1 MNIENNLNNPSPKS
15 TNILEDKKQKVKE
28 ILENIEGLYKLLKD
42 IVHGVGYGKFT
53 EDRLSPHLEE
63 VAKHMADNKEVE
75 EAVKNFLSY
84 GGEGY
89 NFCKEGADIIKEDL
103 PWVLVDELR
112 KRFEEK

>member
-1 MNIENNLNNPSPKS
+1 MSIENNLNNSPLKS
-15 TNILEDKKQKVKE
+15 TDILEDKKQKVKE
-28 ILENIEGLYKLLKD
+28 TLKNIEGLYKLLKN
-42 IVHGVGYGKFT
+42 IVHGVGYGEFT
-53 EDRLSPHLEE
+53 EDRLSPHLKK
-63 VAKHMADNKEVE
+63 VAEHMADNKKVE

-89 NFCKEGADIIKEDL
+89 DFCKPGADIIKKDL